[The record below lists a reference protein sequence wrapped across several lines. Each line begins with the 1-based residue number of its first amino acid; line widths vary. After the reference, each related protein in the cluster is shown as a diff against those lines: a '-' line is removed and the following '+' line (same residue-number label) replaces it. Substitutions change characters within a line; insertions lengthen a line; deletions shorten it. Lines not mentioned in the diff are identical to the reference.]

1 MRTRPLLPCF
11 APLCLVVILLHHMT
25 TTVAANSP
33 YPYTPVDQ
41 ILLNCGSSGNSTAS
55 DTRIWIGD
63 VNSKFLIHSQ
73 SQSQSSLTS
82 TVKQAPNVAQVPFTD
97 ARLSLA
103 PFTYVFPVTAGQ
115 KFVRLYFYPASYSNF
130 DRSNALFSVKVG
142 VFTLLSNFNA
152 SLNADADADSKGA
165 ISREYCVNIEED
177 QRLNITFTPSPN
189 VSNSYAFINGIEI
202 LSMPTNLYYTPIDGQ
217 GFEYIGQQNYYRIEN
232 STSLE
237 MVYRLNVG
245 GQTISSANDTGMFRE
260 WQDDFSYL
268 KEHRMLFLPF
278 NDTIKLNFI
287 AIPQYTAPE
296 AVYRTAR
303 TLGTNSTINLSYN
316 LTWQFPVDSGFDY
329 LIRLHF
335 CEFQPEIIDASDRR
349 FHIFI
354 ANQTAEEAA
363 DVILW
368 SGGNGVPVYR
378 DYAVSMRQGTEKKV
392 NLYVAIGAE
401 PQRWRTA
408 YQDAILNGV
417 EIFKVSD
424 NGNLAAP
431 NPDPLPPNP
440 PIIAPPAQAKGSK
453 RNRTTIFA
461 AAAGG
466 VAGFILLSILGF
478 LILRRGKRVK
488 DSGSSDGTSWWAPF
502 SFTTTKSTKTRK
514 SSLPSALSR
523 YFSLAEIKAATN
535 NFEDTFIIGVG
546 GFGNVY
552 KGYIDGGDHPVAI
565 KRLVPGSQQGVLEFE
580 TEIELL
586 SQLRHLHL
594 VSLIGY
600 CNDGI
605 EMILVYDYMARG
617 TLRDHLY
624 KSNNPPLSWKH
635 RLQICIGAARGLSYL
650 HTGAKQTIIHRDV
663 KTTNILLD
671 EEWVPKVSDFGLS
684 KTGPTG
690 VSKAHVSTVVKGS
703 FGYLD
708 PEYYR
713 RQQLTEKSDVY
724 SFGVVLCEVLSARPP
739 ILKTAEKKQVS
750 LAEWARQSSR
760 HGKFDQIVDPTLKG
774 QIATACLNKF
784 GEVAVSCLHDSGVE
798 RPSMNDV
805 VWGLEFALQLQ
816 ESIEKVGKHDDHV
829 VELEMNGA
837 EKALLPQSKSD
848 DSNNMFS
855 SSGGQVSSI
864 YSSSEVTMTSSADQ
878 SFSSTNKE
886 SDRLVST
893 GAVFSEIMNP
903 QGR

>member
-1 MRTRPLLPCF
+1 MRTPLLPCF
-11 APLCLVVILLHHMT
+11 AALCLVVILLHHMIS
-25 TTVAANSP
+25 TVAGN
-33 YPYTPVDQ
+33 YTPVDQ
-41 ILLNCGSSGNSTAS
+41 ILLNCGFSGNSTAS
-55 DTRIWIGD
+55 DARIWIGD
-63 VNSKFLIHSQ
+63 VNSKFLTHEQ

-82 TVKQAPNVAQVPFTD
+82 TVKEAPNVPQVPFTD

-142 VFTLLSNFNA
+142 GFTLLSNFNA
-152 SLNADADADSKGA
+152 SLNADAGSGPT

-177 QRLNITFTPSPN
+177 QRLNITFTPSSN

-202 LSMPTNLYYTPIDGQ
+202 LSMPTNLYYTPADDQ
-217 GFEYIGQQNYYRIEN
+217 GFDFIGQQNQYRIEN

-245 GQTISSANDTGMFRE
+245 GKTISSADDTGMFRG

-268 KEHRMLFLPF
+268 KEYRTLFLPF
-278 NDTIKLNFI
+278 NNTIKLKFTV
-287 AIPQYTAPE
+287 IPQYTAPE
-296 AVYRTAR
+296 DVYRTAR
-303 TLGTNSTINLSYN
+303 TLGNDSTINLSYN

-335 CEFQPEIIDASDRR
+335 CEFQPEIIQASDRI

-354 ANQTAEEAA
+354 ANQTTDEAA

-368 SGGNGVPVYR
+368 SGGNGVPVYK
-378 DYAVSMRQGTEKKV
+378 DYAVSMRAGTEKKV

-401 PQRWRTA
+401 PQSTS
-408 YQDAILNGV
+408 YVDAILNGV

-424 NGNLAAP
+424 YNGNLAGP

-440 PIIAPPAQAKGSK
+440 PTIAPPVQAKSSK
-453 RNRTTIFA
+453 GNKTTIFA

-488 DSGSSDGTSWWAPF
+488 DSGSSDGTSWWGPF

-535 NFEDTFIIGVG
+535 NFDDTFIIGVG

-552 KGYIDGGDHPVAI
+552 KGFIDGGDRPVAI
-565 KRLVPGSQQGVLEFE
+565 KRLVPGSQQGVHEFE

-600 CNDGI
+600 CNDGM

-624 KSNNPPLSWKH
+624 KSNNPPLSWKQ

-650 HTGAKQTIIHRDV
+650 HTDAKQTIIHRDV

-671 EEWVPKVSDFGLS
+671 EEWVAKVSDFGLS
-684 KTGPTG
+684 RTGPTG

-724 SFGVVLCEVLSARPP
+724 SFGVVLFEVLSARPP

-760 HGKFDQIVDPTLKG
+760 NGKFDQIVDPTLKG
-774 QIATACLNKF
+774 QIATECLNKF

-816 ESIEKVGKHDDHV
+816 ESIEKVGKPDHV
-829 VELEMNGA
+829 VELEMNDA

-864 YSSSEVTMTSSADQ
+864 YSNSEVTMTSSGDQQ
-878 SFSSTNKE
+878 SFSSTYKD
-886 SDRLVST
+886 SDRLVSS